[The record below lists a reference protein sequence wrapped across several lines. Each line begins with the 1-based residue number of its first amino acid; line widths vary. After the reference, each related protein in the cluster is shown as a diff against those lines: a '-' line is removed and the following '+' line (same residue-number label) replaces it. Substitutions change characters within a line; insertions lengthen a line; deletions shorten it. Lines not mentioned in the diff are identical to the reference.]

1 MKILLLSPRPGIY
14 RLHTQHI
21 PSLWSLRFT
30 ALIKGFSFFSFLEVL
45 WSLVKLEQLQ
55 THKIGALERSKPP

>member
-1 MKILLLSPRPGIY
+1 MFFSGGFTGYPQ
-14 RLHTQHI
+14 QHI
-21 PSLWSLRFT
+21 PSLRSLRFT
-30 ALIKGFSFFSFLEVL
+30 ALVKGFFFFFLEVL